1 MANSLKME
9 SIDIYV
15 EEGNQDQL
23 EQPSEHNDK
32 TIEGNSWHTM
42 QRWNNRNPSLLVDPE
57 MKRKEKQLQKKIEF
71 ITKLLWITLSV
82 SIVSILLFLIH
93 WIYSSR

>member
-1 MANSLKME
+1 MANILKMD

-15 EEGNQDQL
+15 EGNQEPL
-23 EQPSEHNDK
+23 EQPSEQK
-32 TIEGNSWHTM
+32 ITEGNSWHTM
-42 QRWNNRNPSLLVDPE
+42 QRWNNRNPSFSVDPE

-71 ITKLLWITLSV
+71 ITKLMWITLSI
-82 SIVSILLFLIH
+82 SIVSILLLLIH

>member
-1 MANSLKME
+1 MANILKTE

-15 EEGNQDQL
+15 EGNL
-23 EQPSEHNDK
+23 EPFELPSEPNDK
-32 TIEGNSWHTM
+32 FTEESSWHTM
-42 QRWNNRNPSLLVDPE
+42 QRWNNRNPSLVVDPE
-57 MKRKEKQLQKKIEF
+57 IKRKEKQLQKKIEF

-82 SIVSILLFLIH
+82 SIVSILLLSIH

>member
-1 MANSLKME
+1 MANILKME

-15 EEGNQDQL
+15 EGNQEQF

-32 TIEGNSWHTM
+32 ITEGNSLHAM
-42 QRWNNRNPSLLVDPE
+42 PRWNNRNPSLVVDPE
-57 MKRKEKQLQKKIEF
+57 MKGKEKQLQKKIEF

-82 SIVSILLFLIH
+82 SIVSILLLLIH

>member
-1 MANSLKME
+1 MANVLKTE

-15 EEGNQDQL
+15 IGNQEQF

-32 TIEGNSWHTM
+32 PAEGNSLHTL
-42 QRWNNRNPSLLVDPE
+42 QRWNNRDPSLLVDPE
-57 MKRKEKQLQKKIEF
+57 IKRKEKQLQKKIEF
-71 ITKLLWITLSV
+71 ITKLMWITLSI
-82 SIVSILLFLIH
+82 SIVSILLLLIH

>member
-1 MANSLKME
+1 MANISKTE

-15 EEGNQDQL
+15 VGNQEPL
-23 EQPSEHNDK
+23 EHNDK
-32 TIEGNSWHTM
+32 ITEGNSWHTL

-57 MKRKEKQLQKKIEF
+57 IKRKEKQLQKKIEF
-71 ITKLLWITLSV
+71 ITKLMWITLSI
-82 SIVSILLFLIH
+82 SIVSILLLLIH

>member
-1 MANSLKME
+1 MANISKTE

-15 EEGNQDQL
+15 VGNQEQF
-23 EQPSEHNDK
+23 EQPSEHNGK
-32 TIEGNSWHTM
+32 NTEGNSWHTL

-71 ITKLLWITLSV
+71 ITKLLWITLSI
-82 SIVSILLFLIH
+82 SIVSILLLLIH

>member
-1 MANSLKME
+1 MANILKMD

-15 EEGNQDQL
+15 EGNQEPF

-32 TIEGNSWHTM
+32 IAEANSWHTM
-42 QRWNNRNPSLLVDPE
+42 QRWNNRNPSFSVDPE

-71 ITKLLWITLSV
+71 ITRLLWITLSV
-82 SIVSILLFLIH
+82 SIVSILLLLIH